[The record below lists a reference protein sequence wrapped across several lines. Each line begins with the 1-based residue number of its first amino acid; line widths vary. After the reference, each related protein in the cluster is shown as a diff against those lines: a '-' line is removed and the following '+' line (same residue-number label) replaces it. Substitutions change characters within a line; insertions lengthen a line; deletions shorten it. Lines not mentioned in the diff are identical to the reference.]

1 MIPVVLPTFRRG
13 LEFVELPATTG
24 ARWRFEYAADV
35 FYRCPGLARK
45 TVRCFSK
52 QGVELGRV
60 TPVGI
65 WVNAG
70 YRWNGCT
77 PKRAFLGRWWGAPD
91 YSSTIAASGL
101 HDLLYQFGG
110 CPDFPVDRATADAI
124 LERLIDQAGSPVL
137 ANVYY
142 EAVTLF
148 GRSCWNTYKTTGVY
162 VETHR

>member
-24 ARWRFEYAADV
+24 AKWRFEYAADV
-35 FYRCPGLARK
+35 FYQCRGLVRR
-45 TVRCFSK
+45 TVRCYSK

-60 TPVGI
+60 TPAGV

-91 YSSTIAASGL
+91 YPSTIAASGL

-110 CPDFPVDRATADAI
+110 CPGFDIDRATADAM
-124 LERLIDQAGSPVL
+124 LESLIRQAGSPKL
-137 ANVYY
+137 AEVYHT
-142 EAVTLF
+142 AVTVC
-148 GRSCWNTYKTTGVY
+148 GKSCWNAYSETGVY
-162 VETHR
+162 VEAHR